1 MSEPALPR
9 GRSELYMLLAVCERF
24 GIDPLDG
31 IDRLQASEPG
41 WVEVLLQFERGRRTE
56 EEASNRGAGHG
67 RSH

>member
-1 MSEPALPR
+1 
-9 GRSELYMLLAVCERF
+9 MLLAVCERF